1 MERKRILI
9 WVLLIVVA
17 LMLAGAVGM
26 ALAQSPEGDDDV
38 LPQGDVNVAAALDD
52 VIPIQGRLTDNH
64 GNPINGTRQVVY
76 TLYDAATGGNVL
88 CTDTDNVTA
97 VNGLFNGQM
106 DYCSAGDLNGQ
117 QVWLGIKVGGD
128 AEMTPRQKIYAV
140 PYAWSLRPGAVIS
153 DTLAGAILHVENWYA
168 TGRGLRGY
176 AMSETGVNYGVV
188 GASRS
193 SAGYGGHFYNNG
205 GGIGLHAYSTGAGL
219 AGAGVLAEARGA
231 SGVALHAKA
240 TSTDASVVIGNAGTG
255 ALLKG
260 FGADGGND
268 EIRINNDGSI
278 ETKADSYIFVPGT
291 AATVNGTSTGVDLKY
306 FGMGS
311 VTVDPSTTGTKI
323 IQFGVTLPGVL
334 YGKAVKVEEVTVY
347 YQTTNSASYISVTKV
362 LRQKASA
369 LDYYTL
375 VSNTTNRNST
385 AWTAYSVTPTT
396 SNTLSASE
404 GFLSVELSL
413 YFANAADAIVIGGVR
428 VRLGHHSLY

>member
-9 WVLLIVVA
+9 WVVLITVA
-17 LMLAGAVGM
+17 LVLAGAVGL

-97 VNGLFNGQM
+97 VNGLFNGEM

-176 AMSETGVNYGVV
+176 AMSETGENYGVV

-193 SAGYGGHFYNNG
+193 PAGQGGHFYNNG
-205 GGIGLHAYSTGAGL
+205 GGVGLLSYSTGAGL
-219 AGAGVLAEARGA
+219 AGPGVVAEARGA

-260 FGADGGND
+260 FGGDGGND
-268 EIRINNDGSI
+268 EIRVNNDGSI
-278 ETKADSYIFVPGT
+278 ETKADSYIFIPGT
-291 AATVNGTSTGVDLKY
+291 QIIKNLSTDTTRWDVQINGAVQIWRGSAA
-306 FGMGS
+306 GS
-311 VTVDPSTTGTKI
+311 KLIYLSIVLPS
-323 IQFGVTLPGVL
+323 VL
-334 YGKAVKVEEVTVY
+334 YGQPVKVENIVVY
-347 YQTTNSASYISVTKV
+347 YKCQDGSKNYIDATALTKQTSADTSANLVTNTTDYKSNTAASYTMTVNNV
-362 LRQKASA
+362 
-369 LDYYTL
+369 
-375 VSNTTNRNST
+375 
-385 AWTAYSVTPTT
+385 
-396 SNTLSASE
+396 LSASQ
-404 GFLSVELSL
+404 GILGLRFSL
-413 YFANAADAIVIGGVR
+413 VFVDDVNYIQLGGVR
-428 VRLGHHSLY
+428 IQLGHHDLY